1 MLRHQL
7 SPEKWSTTQQVPKF
21 SPPAPVTTFIFLLFH
36 SNPYQNY
43 LPPSFHFIR
52 CTHQVPLKYRHAWV
66 CFNLILGPLLNNIC
80 KSILQHSSCQ
90 TKMLMCVFVLFGGFF
105 FLNSNVS
112 QKEKSR
118 IQRRSFW
125 VKKYNEAPRDLEL
138 EIYLISHLTELGAI
152 GQSPLLASN
161 IK

>member
-21 SPPAPVTTFIFLLFH
+21 SPPTPVTTFIFLLFH

-52 CTHQVPLKYRHAWV
+52 CTLQVPLKYRHAWV
-66 CFNLILGPLLNNIC
+66 CFNLILGPLINNIC

-90 TKMLMCVFVLFGGFF
+90 TKMLMCVFVWFGCFF
-105 FLNSNVS
+105 FFNS
-112 QKEKSR
+112 KRFPKGK
-118 IQRRSFW
+118 
-125 VKKYNEAPRDLEL
+125 VKKPKKVILSG
-138 EIYLISHLTELGAI
+138 EIQWGSQGFRTRNT
-152 GQSPLLASN
+152 SN
-161 IK
+161 FSFNWAWCHRPVTSTS